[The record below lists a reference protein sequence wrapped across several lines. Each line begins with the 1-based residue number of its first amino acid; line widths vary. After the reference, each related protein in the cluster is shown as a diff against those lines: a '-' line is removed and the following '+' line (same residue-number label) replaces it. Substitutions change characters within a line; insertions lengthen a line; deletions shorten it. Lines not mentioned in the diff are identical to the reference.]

1 MDRILPLLA
10 DAEPGVYVV
19 DENDM
24 LRLVHD
30 HQGGEYALT
39 DVIEFFELGTA
50 VDELALDIVEFDRF
64 ELRELKSMANAYQN
78 SYPEEFIAMC
88 LEIHE
93 AAIAVPGDTVRFFA
107 NF

>member
-10 DAEPGVYVV
+10 DAEPGVYVI

-30 HQGGEYALT
+30 HAGGEYALT

-50 VDELALDIVEFDRF
+50 IDELAIDIVEFDRY
-64 ELRELKSMANAYQN
+64 ELRELKSMADAYRL

-88 LEIHE
+88 LEMHE
-93 AAIAVPGDTVRFFA
+93 GAIALPGETVRFYA